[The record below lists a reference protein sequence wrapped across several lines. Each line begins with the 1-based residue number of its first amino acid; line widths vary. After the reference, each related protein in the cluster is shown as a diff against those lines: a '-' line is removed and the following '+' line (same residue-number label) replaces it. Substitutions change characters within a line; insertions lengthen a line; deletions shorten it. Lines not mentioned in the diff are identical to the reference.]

1 MKKEEIFAELEKTM
15 LELFELE
22 PGDVTLEA
30 KLREDLGLDSIDAI
44 DMAVKLQKMTGKRVE
59 LSALKC
65 IVTVQDVVDLIYS
78 YLEKR

>member
-59 LSALKC
+59 LSALKS